1 MPVLPVPDQEL
12 TLVKRGLDAYHGQL
26 RRLGITVEAPYKD
39 SEYWWWGYW
48 NDDAVEMAAGGAKAP
63 MSIATCAVTQ
73 YGPGK
78 NGRKQ
83 AGSSAYYLF
92 SILRHIALHEGEGP
106 GSGGADWFKNFNRV
120 NAGPLIP
127 G

>member
-1 MPVLPVPDQEL
+1 MPVLPIPDQEL

-39 SEYWWWGYW
+39 PDYWWWGHW
-48 NDDAVEMAAGGAKAP
+48 NDDAVEMAVGGPKAP

-73 YGPGK
+73 NGQGK

-92 SILRHIALHEGEGP
+92 SILRHIVLHEGEGP